1 MSFSIEFNRNE
12 IEALES
18 GQEAIELIQDK
29 LNETEENLETLYPD
43 WFRVIDG
50 ITYVKSAYG
59 LQPLSKD

>member
-18 GQEAIELIQDK
+18 GQEAVELIQDK
-29 LNETEENLETLYPD
+29 LNETEENLETQYPD

-50 ITYVKSAYG
+50 ITYFKGAYG